1 MTQRK
6 KRSRSNETVGLWI
19 QCCEENC
26 KKWRFVKEYN
36 DPLSV
41 PEKWFCSEN
50 FDENFASCDIPEEK
64 TENNLVESKYVPGNI
79 VWAKLTGYPWWP
91 AIIDNCPVKNTFY
104 ELGNTSDI
112 PLRYHVTFIEE
123 GEVHR
128 SWMKSAKIKP
138 FNKDD
143 GNQPKRAK
151 VLF

>member
-50 FDENFASCDIPEEK
+50 FGKEIFFFEIFHVLILIV
-64 TENNLVESKYVPGNI
+64 TEM
-79 VWAKLTGYPWWP
+79 
-91 AIIDNCPVKNTFY
+91 F
-104 ELGNTSDI
+104 
-112 PLRYHVTFIEE
+112 
-123 GEVHR
+123 
-128 SWMKSAKIKP
+128 
-138 FNKDD
+138 
-143 GNQPKRAK
+143 
-151 VLF
+151 